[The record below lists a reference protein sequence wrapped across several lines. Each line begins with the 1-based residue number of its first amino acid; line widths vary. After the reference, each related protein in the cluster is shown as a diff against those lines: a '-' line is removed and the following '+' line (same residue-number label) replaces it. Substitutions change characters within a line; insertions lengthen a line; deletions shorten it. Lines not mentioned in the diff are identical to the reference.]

1 MTSGSKLWD
10 PLQRENEWRRELIER
25 NTQLIKE
32 RELAE
37 ERREKRAAERLEW
50 EVVQKAREEELMRR
64 ELAVAEKHLELNRL
78 RELEAELDHERARE
92 EAFQNEILLE
102 HDLKQRTLDAM
113 EQEHAQ
119 AAQRLK
125 QILSDIEVS
134 EVIQTVT
141 TSLRNPAAT
150 LSVGSIV
157 DIQLSDEQRQQM
169 LIKRDRERIALLAL
183 ERERQRELE
192 QRWAE
197 QRIEDKLREEEAR
210 RIKLQVAQGELMDLQ
225 TLYKLKRRVLTE
237 EEKQQVPNYVVSSLM
252 RTIMDSTD
260 KECVALAVKVLC
272 RLMHGVDLDRKA
284 KVCDAMINSLNGLIP
299 IVQAFNRYQSD
310 FKLMRQLLVLLKLCL
325 TYSQAF
331 VVVGLQQGV
340 WDVANSLPLPG
351 IQPEPFKDITS
362 FTPGAQDGARQC
374 LETLKLVLMMQP
386 PDLFQCMRCLNGLK
400 VEIPNSSIL
409 SIGHLDFAFV
419 LFDAGI
425 LVQDEFVWRYVIQL
439 LTALCQRGNH
449 SMVAK
454 ALITGKGRIFITH
467 TLKMACIAS
476 DMDLVVSTFEFVI
489 LTWML
494 DKGVADTY
502 LEFKALSALVQAA
515 ERHPPLADHLYQ
527 LWENSGVGAPEV
539 REILE
544 EVAHCDQWSYDLR
557 HLLFDLS
564 VRFRPRAAK
573 NPEEPPEKD
582 QLIAFLSEHRGCT
595 LLKTIWEQMPA
606 SWEAVI
612 HVLWVIVQ
620 AQGRIQYTA
629 RYAEDLVEQ
638 GMLPL
643 VLEFAS
649 DPRCCLGLAHC
660 LDILE
665 FCIQQSPAA
674 EKLLNKRRHKAQL
687 EKAQRIAQTVA
698 AVPQEVAWQMETFI
712 LHLNPAAEDANS
724 LEQLLLG
731 LPTELSEDNIALV
744 STTIMG
750 VARSTTLR
758 QQMRTA
764 KGFPLLLNI
773 LTKYPHVPE
782 VELKAVD
789 VMWQLM
795 YNAEDGLNEVV
806 AEEFCQ
812 GGGVECLIHIIG
824 RYLDNQTVTEHC
836 WDILA
841 SAAKLGPEAFCAP
854 LRTNP
859 EVLHLLAFS
868 RTGGRFLEW
877 LFGDLDALD
886 ILRSAIE
893 AIHEVE
899 LKAGP
904 EVADPPEETPEIAR
918 KAVKELEKD
927 LRKDPALQTLL
938 VMTYVL
944 VQALLHHLNVGASR
958 SLQTMAPPPFQEA
971 KRLVEEGAARTLC
984 RCLEAGLGRMPEPLV
999 LDVLGTL
1006 HILLTLGAPA
1016 PMPDPAAGPP
1026 EEAGPTTPLRNS
1038 TERRSAGRGRK
1049 AVGNVA
1055 DLETEARMKSQVQ
1068 VQSRVETLVALLSF
1082 YWWSEKVCEET
1093 SDVLYLLLMSVASVD
1108 DDDLAN
1114 RLIKCSFVEGCFEL
1128 LFDKGPE
1135 ESVLGLLQFVSSVED
1150 CEELVWKLGGFDA
1163 SYSCYLLTLSPISR
1177 ALCVAVMA
1185 NHAMLDADRRSW
1197 VANMGGLQMSQALV
1211 KAPVCWEE
1219 TWASMRMLAALAEPS
1234 DPFIM
1239 STVCQ
1244 GCLYVIA
1251 DILSKVGVLRTTRAT
1266 AQCLTRLL
1274 NMAITFRK
1282 ALADRRTVMPGFQPD
1297 GNPEVD
1303 LWLTD
1308 EALTCPLEM
1317 LVYRVHQLFMDQVY
1331 DIETMDFAI
1340 QYIALL
1346 LGMKAQPVAAR
1357 LLRCNTRLLLT
1368 NILGCKNLTPQLK
1381 KEAGFCLEELH
1392 AHALSHAQYNFSG
1405 TVENVMPV
1413 TKKPAVPPLPKMPQ
1427 LLRLPPPEEDEEV
1440 TPRDEFEHDP
1450 EDQAYLDS
1458 VGIKH
1463 LFNELTSVL
1472 LSSRPGQAEVH
1483 AQGCVRGGSADMA
1496 GGQGSTGG
1504 GCTEQT

>member
-1 MTSGSKLWD
+1 MATGTRAWD
-10 PLQRENEWRRELIER
+10 PLQRESEWRKELAER
-25 NTQLIKE
+25 NLQLVKE

-37 ERREKRAAERLEW
+37 ERREQRAAERAEW

-64 ELAVAEKHLELNRL
+64 ELAVAEKQLELNRL
-78 RELEAELDHERARE
+78 RELEAELGHERARE
-92 EAFQNEILLE
+92 EAFQNELLFE

-113 EQEHAQ
+113 EYEHAQ
-119 AAQRLK
+119 ASQRLK
-125 QILSDIEVS
+125 QILNDIEVS

-141 TSLRNPAAT
+141 TSPGHPAAA
-150 LSVGSIV
+150 LSVGSII
-157 DIQLSDEQRQQM
+157 DIQLSDELRQQM
-169 LIKRDRERIALLAL
+169 IIKRDRERIALLAL

-210 RIKLQVAQGELMDLQ
+210 RIKLQVAQGELMDLP

-237 EEKQQVPNYVVSSLM
+237 EEKQQVPNYVVSSLL
-252 RTIMDSTD
+252 RTIMDATD
-260 KECVALAVKVLC
+260 KECVALSIKILC

-299 IVQAFNRYQSD
+299 IVQAFNRYQTD
-310 FKLMRQLLVLLKLCL
+310 YKLLRQLLVLLKLCL

-340 WDVANSLPLPG
+340 WDVANSLPVPG
-351 IQPEPFKDITS
+351 LQPEPFKDITS

-400 VEIPNSSIL
+400 VDIPNSSIT
-409 SIGHLDFAFV
+409 SISHMDFAFV

-467 TLKMACIAS
+467 TLKMSCIAS
-476 DMDLVVSTFEFVI
+476 DLDLVVSTFEFVI

-494 DKGVADTY
+494 DNGVAETY

-527 LWENSGVGAPEV
+527 LWETTGVGIPEV

-544 EVAHCDQWSYDLR
+544 EIAHCDQWSYDLR
-557 HLLFDLS
+557 NHLFDLS
-564 VRFRPRAAK
+564 VRFRPRATK
-573 NPEEPPEKD
+573 NPEEPPEKE
-582 QLIAFLSEHRGCT
+582 QLITFLSDHRGCT

-620 AQGRIQYTA
+620 AEGRIQYTA
-629 RYAEDLVEQ
+629 RYAEDLLEQ
-638 GMLPL
+638 GMIPL

-665 FCIQQSPAA
+665 FCTQQSPATG
-674 EKLLNKRRHKAQL
+674 KLLNKRRHKEQL
-687 EKAQRIAQTVA
+687 EKAQKIAQTVA
-698 AVPQEVAWQMETFI
+698 AVPQEVAWQMETFM
-712 LHLNPAAEDANS
+712 LHLNPTAEEPANS

-744 STTIMG
+744 STTVMG
-750 VARSTTLR
+750 IARSTTLR
-758 QQMRTA
+758 QQMRVA
-764 KGFPLLLNI
+764 KGFPLLMSI
-773 LTKYPHVPE
+773 LTRYPHVPE

-795 YNAEDGLNEVV
+795 GNAEDGLNETV
-806 AEEFCQ
+806 AAEFCE
-812 GGGVECLIHIIG
+812 GGGVECMIHIIG
-824 RYLDNQTVTEHC
+824 RYLDNPTVTEHC

-841 SAAKLGPEAFCAP
+841 SAVKLGPEAFCAP
-854 LRTNP
+854 LKTNP

-868 RTGGRFLEW
+868 RTGGQFLEW
-877 LFGDLDALD
+877 LLGTLDALD
-886 ILRSAIE
+886 ILQSTIE
-893 AIHEVE
+893 AIHQVE

-927 LRKDPALQTLL
+927 FRKDPALQALL
-938 VMTYVL
+938 VMTYML
-944 VQALLHHLNVGASR
+944 VQALSRHLNVGPSR
-958 SLQTMAPPPFQEA
+958 SVRTMAPPPFQEA

-984 RCLEAGLGRMPEPLV
+984 RCLEAGLGRVPETLV
-999 LDVLGTL
+999 LDILG
-1006 HILLTLGAPA
+1006 IIRVLLTLGTPAATLDAPA
-1016 PMPDPAAGPP
+1016 ANGTGAPDEAAPS
-1026 EEAGPTTPLRNS
+1026 TPLRNS
-1038 TERRSAGRGRK
+1038 RSAGRTRERPLGH
-1049 AVGNVA
+1049 VQ
-1055 DLETEARMKSQVQ
+1055 DLQTEARMKSQIQ
-1068 VQSRVETLVALLSF
+1068 VQSRIETLVALLSF
-1082 YWWSEKVCEET
+1082 YWWSDSVCGEA

-1108 DDDLAN
+1108 DDDLAS
-1114 RLIKCSFVEGCFEL
+1114 RLTKSSFAESCFEL
-1128 LFDKGPE
+1128 LFDKGPD

-1150 CEELVWKLGGFDA
+1150 SEELVWKLGGFDA
-1163 SYSCYLLTLSPISR
+1163 SYSCYLLTVSPVSR
-1177 ALCVAVMA
+1177 ALCVAIMA
-1185 NHAMLDADRRSW
+1185 NHAMLDVDRRSW

-1219 TWASMRMLAALAEPS
+1219 TWVSMRMLAALAEPS

-1274 NMAITFRK
+1274 NMSLTFRK
-1282 ALADRRTVMPGFQPD
+1282 ALADRRVAMPGFQPEA
-1297 GNPEVD
+1297 NPEVD

-1308 EALTCPLEM
+1308 DALTCPLEM
-1317 LVYRVHQLFMDQVY
+1317 LVYRVHQLFMEQVY

-1346 LGMKAQPVAAR
+1346 LGMRSQAISTR

-1368 NILGCKNLTPQLK
+1368 NILGFKNLTPQLK
-1381 KEAGFCLEELH
+1381 KEANYCLEELH
-1392 AHALSHAQYNFSG
+1392 THALSHAQYNFTG
-1405 TVENVMPV
+1405 TVENAMPV
-1413 TKKPAVPPLPKMPQ
+1413 TQKPAVPLLPQMPQ

-1440 TPRDEFEHDP
+1440 TPRSEFEHDP
-1450 EDQAYLDS
+1450 EDQAYLDGI
-1458 VGIKH
+1458 GIKH

-1472 LSSRPGQAEVH
+1472 LSSRPKQADVYDFLH
-1483 AQGCVRGGSADMA
+1483 KFIMDKYLRQPK
-1496 GGQGSTGG
+1496 
-1504 GCTEQT
+1504 